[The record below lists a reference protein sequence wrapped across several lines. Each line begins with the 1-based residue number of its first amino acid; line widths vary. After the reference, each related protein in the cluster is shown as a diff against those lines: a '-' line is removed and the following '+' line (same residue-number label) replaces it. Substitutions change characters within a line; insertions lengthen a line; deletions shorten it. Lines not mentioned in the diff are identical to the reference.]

1 MWVTGVAGRG
11 WGGGGKGEVRGIEG
25 EEKEMV
31 TSAL

>member
-1 MWVTGVAGRG
+1 MGDGGGREGV
-11 WGGGGKGEVRGIEG
+11 GGGGKGEVRGIEG